1 MKMREILFGNSR
13 VVALLLPLFVGTAL
27 LTGCTENPATGGS
40 DFGLLS
46 VAQQRQLGA
55 ESDAQIVAQFGLYD
69 DPELQAWVD
78 EIGRDLL
85 QYSND
90 DRFDYTFRILDT
102 EVINAFALPGGYI
115 YVTRGLLAY
124 LNNEAQLAVVLGHEI
139 GHVAANHSVKQYTN
153 QVLASV
159 GLAVGGAVFEDLRP
173 VLGAAQSGLQLLFL
187 KYGRDD
193 ETQSDT
199 LGVMYASKAGYE
211 AAEGAEFF
219 VTLDRLQ
226 DQAGGGIPSWASTHP
241 DPEDRE
247 ENIIQKAAEWS
258 AALGTELS
266 GDDPAGYLPRI
277 NNIIFGQNPRN
288 GFVQNGVFYH
298 PDLRL
303 RFNVPNGWQVGNFA
317 TQVQMVDPNGVAAMV
332 FTIDGTNSAAAG
344 ATAMKNSQGVTTINQ
359 QNTTVN
365 GFPAVRLR
373 TSIAVEGGSLGV
385 LSYFIEKDQ
394 TVYVF
399 HGYTDAGNYSSF
411 EPTFESTSRS
421 FNAVSDP
428 GVLGVQPYRLNV
440 FTASQTASFASL
452 VSENL
457 AVGMDLLS
465 LAILNQVAQD
475 ATIQAGTYLKDVD

>member
-1 MKMREILFGNSR
+1 M
-13 VVALLLPLFVGTAL
+13 
-27 LTGCTENPATGGS
+27 
-40 DFGLLS
+40 
-46 VAQQRQLGA
+46 AQQRELGA

-69 DPELQAWVD
+69 DPELQAWV
-78 EIGRDLL
+78 EGIGRDLL
-85 QYSND
+85 QFSND

-173 VLGAAQSGLQLLFL
+173 VLGAAQTGLQLLFL

-193 ETQSDT
+193 ESQSDT
-199 LGVMYASKAGYE
+199 LGVMYASKAGYV

-219 VTLDRLQ
+219 VSLNRLQ
-226 DQAGGGIPSWASTHP
+226 EQAGGGIPSWASTHP
-241 DPEDRE
+241 DPIDRQE
-247 ENIIQKAAEWS
+247 KIIEKAAEWS
-258 AALGTELS
+258 ASLGTQLS
-266 GDDPAGYLPRI
+266 GDNPAGYLPRI
-277 NNIIFGQNPRN
+277 NDIIFGQNPRN
-288 GFVQNGVFYH
+288 GFVQNSTFYH

-303 RFNVPNGWQVGNFA
+303 QFNVPNGWQVGNFA

-332 FTIDGTNSAAAG
+332 FTIDGASSAAAG
-344 ATAMKNSQGVTTINQ
+344 AGAMKSSQGVTTISQ
-359 QNTTVN
+359 QSVSVN

-399 HGYTDAGNYSSF
+399 HGYTDAGSYSSF
-411 EPTFESTSRS
+411 EPTFEATSRS
-421 FNAVSDP
+421 FSAVTD
-428 GVLGVQPYRLNV
+428 GAILGVQPYRLDV
-440 FTASQTASFASL
+440 FQATNTASFASL
-452 VSENL
+452 ITENL
-457 AVGMDLLS
+457 AVGMDVLS
-465 LAILNQVAQD
+465 LAILNQVEAQE
-475 ATIQAGTYLKDVD
+475 TISAGSYLKEVD

>member
-1 MKMREILFGNSR
+1 MMRLRGMIL
-13 VVALLLPLFVGTAL
+13 VAILPLLGSGMFMS
-27 LTGCTENPATGGS
+27 GCQENPATGGS

-46 VAQQRQLGA
+46 ISQQRQLGA
-55 ESDAQIVAQFGLYD
+55 ESDAQIVAQFGVYD
-69 DPELQAWVD
+69 DPELQAWV
-78 EIGRDLL
+78 EAIGRDLL

-173 VLGAAQSGLQLLFL
+173 VLGAAQTGLQLLFL

-193 ETQSDT
+193 ESQSDT
-199 LGVMYASKAGYE
+199 LGVMYASRAGYV

-219 VTLDRLQ
+219 VTLNRLQ
-226 DQAGGGIPSWASTHP
+226 EQAGGGIPSWASTHP
-241 DPEDRE
+241 DPIDRQAK
-247 ENIIQKAAEWS
+247 IIEKAAEWS
-258 AALGTELS
+258 AALGTQMS

-277 NNIIFGQNPRN
+277 NDIIFGQNPRN

-298 PDLRL
+298 PELRL
-303 RFNVPNGWQVGNFA
+303 KFNVPNGWQVGNYP
-317 TQVQMVDPNGVAAMV
+317 TQVQMVDPGGVAAMV
-332 FTIDGTNSAAAG
+332 FTIDGTSSAAA
-344 ATAMKNSQGVTTINQ
+344 AAAAMKSSEGVTTISQ
-359 QNTTVN
+359 QNVTIN
-365 GFPAVRLR
+365 GFTAVRLR

-394 TVYVF
+394 NVYAF
-399 HGYTDAGNYSSF
+399 HGYTSAANYPSF
-411 EPTFESTSRS
+411 EPTYEATSRS
-421 FNAVSDP
+421 FNTVSD
-428 GVLGVQPYRLNV
+428 GAILGVQPYRLDV
-440 FTASQTASFASL
+440 FQAATTAPFSSL

-457 AVGMDLLS
+457 AVGMNLLS
-465 LAILNQVAQD
+465 LAILNQVEQQQ
-475 ATIQAGTYLKDVD
+475 TITSGSYLKEVD